1 MERNKTTTF
10 LLLLSSRNFNYST
23 RISLC
28 KRCLLRHPR
37 NCISTGY
44 KLPKHKENPYLW
56 PACSSVTDETLTELN
71 KEPFH
76 IVSNPPKR
84 NCLCEQIDRSKLGSE
99 LVLQGWA
106 QSVRNKGN
114 IIFIVLRD
122 RSGTIQCIVDSRC
135 EDHVRLVANKVRLEC
150 VISVKG
156 ILCLREEFSMN
167 RTVPNGEFEIVVQ
180 QLDILASTLPLPF
193 AITPSKAKEED
204 ISEEVRLRYRYL
216 DLRRKQIQSN
226 LITRHRVCMLV
237 RTYLDSFGFIEI
249 ETPYLTKSTAE
260 GARDYIIPSRVHPG
274 KCYALPQSPQL
285 YKQILMTAGMEKYFQ
300 ITRCFRDEDLRFDRQ
315 PEFTQI
321 DLEMSFVDKEQ
332 VMNISENLIRKV
344 FKEIINYEI
353 GSIPIMDYQD
363 AIRHY
368 GVDAPD
374 LRFDMHLFD
383 ITHTHEVQSCK
394 WDLVSERIRRGE
406 IIKGFI
412 IPGKSILIT
421 RKRIDEYKNFV
432 KDYGLETLFYGKIEE
447 NGGVVEGPMKKLVE
461 RVEFDSNSNSIG
473 NVFRLLN
480 ISLSKGDFIWLGVG
494 EPSCVNNSLGRLRV
508 RVAKDLQIVPKER
521 FSLCWVVHFPCFEY
535 DTVLQRYVAV
545 HHPFTSP
552 VVEDIPLIYDNK
564 LDSILSIRA
573 ASYDLVCNGHEIG
586 GGSIRIHSPQLQ
598 QQIFHLLGMSSEQQ
612 REMFG
617 FLLDALSYG
626 TPPHGG
632 IAFGLDRLLMLLT
645 HSENIRDVIA
655 FPKTTS
661 ALELMSGA
669 PEKVSKEQLDEIHI
683 GWKDEIANKI

>member
-1 MERNKTTTF
+1 MSTNRSLFVSIGF
-10 LLLLSSRNFNYST
+10 LNATNILLSSSSDFFKYPAEG
-23 RISLC
+23 SLC
-28 KRCLLRHPR
+28 KFCLLKRSR
-37 NCISTGY
+37 NWVSTWHTFRKPKGSHILSFVCSSATNDTVSE
-44 KLPKHKENPYLW
+44 LPK
-56 PACSSVTDETLTELN
+56 
-71 KEPFH
+71 EPCPFLSLP
-76 IVSNPPKR
+76 IER
-84 NCLCEQIDRSKLGSE
+84 NCLCEQIDKSKVGSE
-99 LVLQGWA
+99 LILQGWA

-114 IIFIVLRD
+114 IIFIILRD
-122 RSGTIQCIVDSRC
+122 RSGTVQCTVDQRC
-135 EDHVRLVANKVRLEC
+135 EDNVRLIASKIRIEY

-156 ILCLREEFSMN
+156 ILCHREEFAIN
-167 RTVPNGEFEIVVQ
+167 HTVPNGEFEVVVQ
-180 QLDILASTLPLPF
+180 QLDILASTLPIPF
-193 AITPSKAKEED
+193 AITPGKTKEED

-216 DLRRKQIQSN
+216 DLRRRQIQSN

-237 RTYLDSFGFIEI
+237 RAYLDSFGFIEI

-321 DLEMSFVDKEQ
+321 DLEMSFVDREH
-332 VMNISENLIRKV
+332 VMNVSESLIRKV
-344 FKEIINYEI
+344 FKEIIHYEI
-353 GSIPIMDYQD
+353 GKIPVMDYRD
-363 AIRHY
+363 AIRYY

-374 LRFDMHLFD
+374 LRFDMQLFD
-383 ITHTHEVQSCK
+383 ITYTREVQSCE
-394 WDLVSERIRRGE
+394 WELVSERIRRGE

-412 IPGKSILIT
+412 IPEKSTWMT

-432 KDYGLETLFYGKIEE
+432 KDYGLETLLYGKIEE
-447 NGGVVEGPMKKLVE
+447 NGDIEGPLKKLTE
-461 RVEFDSNSNSIG
+461 RVESNSNSDTIG
-473 NVFRLLN
+473 NALRLLN
-480 ISLSKGDFIWLGVG
+480 INLTAGDFILLG
-494 EPSCVNNSLGRLRV
+494 L
-508 RVAKDLQIVPKER
+508 VAKDMQIVPKES

-535 DTVLQRYVAV
+535 DTVLQRCVAV

-552 VVEDIPLIYDNK
+552 VAEDIPLIYENN

-573 ASYDLVCNGHEIG
+573 ASYDLVCNGQEIG
-586 GGSIRIHSPQLQ
+586 GGMPY
-598 QQIFHLLGMSSEQQ
+598 EQQ
-612 REMFG
+612 REIFG

-645 HSENIRDVIA
+645 GSENIRDVIA

-669 PEKVSKEQLDEIHI
+669 PEKVSKEQLDELHI
-683 GWKDEIANKI
+683 AWKDEIANKTYEE